1 MVSYTCFM
9 NEPER
14 QMERTNK
21 NHFYRRVIALMIPV
35 LLQNGITNVVNML
48 DNVMVGRVGTA
59 QMTGVSV
66 ASQLIFIFN
75 LTIFGAVSGA
85 GIFGA
90 QFVWSGDTE
99 GLRQTFRFKI
109 IMVSVISLGA
119 GALFYFWGDSFIA
132 MFLRGEGDPALA
144 RVAAQSARNYL
155 LIMIISLIPFALV
168 QCWASTLRETG
179 RSALPMAA
187 GLAAMGV
194 NLILNYFLIFGKMG
208 FPQLDESGAAIATV
222 ISRVVEIAIVAA
234 GTWATRK
241 KGPFIVGAF
250 RHFRIKLTVVKSVL
264 AKGIPLMLNETLWA
278 SALAVLNRY
287 YSTRGLSVVA
297 ANNINITFFNVF
309 SVAFFSFSVSAGI
322 VLGQMLGAGQVQEA
336 KKAAYKMLLLSIGVS
351 VVVGGSYAA
360 ISGAVPHFYNTTA
373 EVRSI
378 ATGLMLI
385 CAAAMPFESL
395 ANTEYFIIRSGG
407 QAFIT
412 FVFDSGFMWVL
423 CVPVIVLL
431 AKFTGLSIFW
441 LYGIV
446 QLLNVVKCLIG
457 FIVLKSGRWAKKIVN

>member
-1 MVSYTCFM
+1 
-9 NEPER
+9 
-14 QMERTNK
+14 MEKARN

-90 QFVWSGDTE
+90 QFFGSGDIE

-109 IMVSVISLGA
+109 IMGTVISLGA
-119 GALFYFWGDSFIA
+119 GTLFYFWGDTFIRL
-132 MFLRGEGDPALA
+132 FLAGEGDPALA

-155 LIMIISLIPFALV
+155 LIMILSLIPFALV

-194 NLILNYFLIFGKMG
+194 NLILNYFLIFGKCG

-222 ISRVVEIAIVAA
+222 ISRVVEIAIVAV
-234 GTWATRK
+234 GTWVTRDR
-241 KGPFIVGAF
+241 GPFIVGAF
-250 RHFRIKLTVVKSVL
+250 RRFRIKLSIVKNVL

-278 SALAVLNRY
+278 AGLTVLNRY
-287 YSTRGLSVVA
+287 YSTRGLDVVA

-322 VLGQMLGAGQVQEA
+322 VLGQMLGAGQTEEA
-336 KKAAYKMLLLSIGVS
+336 KKASYKMLLLSVAVS
-351 VVVGGSYAA
+351 IIVGGSYAA
-360 ISGAVPHFYNTTA
+360 ISGVVPHFYNTTA
-373 EVRSI
+373 GVRSV

-385 CAAAMPFESL
+385 CAAAMPFESV

-412 FVFDSGFMWVL
+412 FVFDSGFMWVM

-457 FIVLKSGRWAKKIVN
+457 FIVLRSGRWAKKIVG

>member
-1 MVSYTCFM
+1 M
-9 NEPER
+9 NEKHRRLRLIGDRSFYMHVAAVAVPMIV
-14 QMERTNK
+14 QNTLTN
-21 NHFYRRVIALMIPV
+21 IISL
-35 LLQNGITNVVNML
+35 L
-48 DNVMVGRVGTA
+48 DNVMVGQVGTIP
-59 QMTGVSV
+59 MSSV
-66 ASQLIFIFN
+66 AVVNQLILVFY
-75 LTIFGAVSGA
+75 LCVWGGLAGA

-90 QFVWSGDTE
+90 QFFGSGDTE

-109 IMVSVISLGA
+109 IMGTVISLGA
-119 GALFYFWGDSFIA
+119 GTLFYFLGDTFIGR
-132 MFLRGEGDPALA
+132 FLAGEGDPAVA

-187 GLAAMGV
+187 GLVAMGV
-194 NLILNYFLIFGKMG
+194 NLILNYFLIFGTFG

-264 AKGIPLMLNETLWA
+264 AKGIPLMLNETMWA
-278 SALAVLNRY
+278 AGLTVLNRY

-322 VLGQMLGAGQVQEA
+322 VLGQMLGAGQVSEA
-336 KKAAYKMLLLSIGVS
+336 KKASYKMLLLSVAVS
-351 VVVGGSYAA
+351 FIVGGSYAA
-360 ISGAVPHFYNTTA
+360 ISGVVPHFYNTTP

-385 CAAAMPFESL
+385 CAAAMPFESV

-412 FVFDSGFMWVL
+412 FVFDSGFMWVM

-446 QLLNVVKCLIG
+446 QLLNVVKCAIG
-457 FIVLKSGRWAKKIVN
+457 FIVLRSGRWAKKIVN